1 MKIKIKDLEQLNNF
15 AKEFSKHIRP
25 EDVYSLKGDLGAG
38 KTTFVQMV
46 GKYLG
51 VEDYITS
58 PTFSIINI
66 YNGEYQINHLDLYR
80 LESPEELYQLD
91 YEEYFYPDGVS
102 FIEWAERAEDFLPQE
117 IIEIEILVD
126 GEKRI
131 FNLIED
137 NERAREI
144 GEKLNESISN

>member
-46 GKYLG
+46 GKHLG

-91 YEEYFYPDGVS
+91 YEEYFYPTGVS
-102 FIEWAERAEDFLPQE
+102 FIEWAERAESLLPE
-117 IIEIEILVD
+117 NVIKIEIKAQEDERTL
-126 GEKRI
+126 
-131 FNLIED
+131 NLIED
-137 NERAREI
+137 NERAKEI
-144 GEKLNESISN
+144 GEKLNESFGN